1 MFGKVMKLP
10 DGLMESYYTLLTDIP
25 AEEFKPLIA
34 EKPRDAKVRL
44 ARHVVEWLHDRNA
57 ADAAETE
64 FVRVTHGELPDN
76 IPTHHVG
83 RGPHKLA
90 PLLVKAGFAPS
101 NSEASRKIKE
111 GAVSVDDQ
119 KFIDPGKE
127 IVVEKPVLVKYG
139 KKGQF
144 VTFAP

>member
-1 MFGKVMKLP
+1 MKKIRILALVHDHLVPP
-10 DGLMESYYTLLTDIP
+10 DDTTGIDVTEAEWKMEYDVIETLREIGHDVRVLGIHDDLSGIRQA

-83 RGPHKLA
+83 RGPDRG
-90 PLLVKAGFAPS
+90 PRGRS
-101 NSEASRKIKE
+101 
-111 GAVSVDDQ
+111 G
-119 KFIDPGKE
+119 
-127 IVVEKPVLVKYG
+127 
-139 KKGQF
+139 
-144 VTFAP
+144 